1 LEAVHRGIETASVPP
16 IGLKIDLG
24 PTRFRRAMA
33 QLIAQEKSQA
43 QAQGLARTHTI
54 PIHPETVS

>member
-1 LEAVHRGIETASVPP
+1 VPP

-33 QLIAQEKSQA
+33 QRIAEEKSQA
-43 QAQGLARTHTI
+43 QTRTRAI
-54 PIHPETVS
+54 PIHPEAVS